1 MEFLS
6 CVSNTALPVLGLT
19 TLAIDKSICGYN
31 TLLSALEPLLLPKG
45 KSEINTS
52 TELSVKK
59 NSESS
64 QLIVPFR
71 SSARGLTGEKKS
83 TKTKQV
89 GNSKI
94 RYIANLVRH

>member
-1 MEFLS
+1 MLNFGADLNMEFLS

-52 TELSVKK
+52 TELSVEKK
-59 NSESS
+59 SESS
-64 QLIVPFR
+64 QLIVPFIR
-71 SSARGLTGEKKS
+71 EFK
-83 TKTKQV
+83 V
-89 GNSKI
+89 GIVNK
-94 RYIANLVRH
+94 VRF

>member
-52 TELSVKK
+52 TELSV
-59 NSESS
+59 
-64 QLIVPFR
+64 
-71 SSARGLTGEKKS
+71 EKKW
-83 TKTKQV
+83 
-89 GNSKI
+89 NHL
-94 RYIANLVRH
+94 N

>member
-1 MEFLS
+1 MLNFGADLNMEFLS

-52 TELSVKK
+52 TELSRKK
-59 NSESS
+59 LESS
-64 QLIVPFR
+64 QLIVPFIY
-71 SSARGLTGEKKS
+71 EFK
-83 TKTKQV
+83 V
-89 GNSKI
+89 
-94 RYIANLVRH
+94 